1 MKESSEFNKEMNKC
15 NSYDKYVG
23 MDVHKNSISIAVA
36 AAGRGEAHFYGKI
49 DNRPEAIRRL
59 ISALA
64 PSGQRL
70 HYCYEAGPCGYGI
83 CRQIRDTEHDGD
95 LVAPSLTPRKSGDRV
110 KTDRRDGLTLARLD
124 RAGELSTVWTPSPE
138 HEAIRDLSRARG
150 DCKLI
155 DKQLRQRLGAMLL
168 RHDKRFPGRKN
179 WTQAHF
185 RWLETQR
192 FEQPASQIAYE
203 EYAEAVRQAQSRT
216 ARLEQQLHD
225 QLEGWSLGGPAQA
238 LTALRGVDWLA
249 GMTLLAELGDLTRFD
264 SPARADGFR
273 RLDFIGEHERSA
285 TPSRRDHQ
293 SRQRGSSPSAGRMR
307 LGVSL
312 PGTPLA
318 ADSTPCREGVAPS
331 PSDRLEGAGAALRSL
346 SQAARQR
353 QTRECRRDRDRAGTA
368 GIHLGNRDRTDPNT
382 TGETGIECLLNARDG
397 RQGDRQGDRHR
408 PRLTS

>member
-23 MDVHKNSISIAVA
+23 MDVHKNSISVAVA

-110 KTDRRDGLTLARLD
+110 KTDRRDALTLARLD
-124 RAGELSTVWTPSPE
+124 RGGELSTVWTPSPE

-203 EYAEAVRQAQSRT
+203 EYAEAIRQAQSRT

-264 SPARADGFR
+264 SPRELMGFVGVTSSENTSGARRRQGAITKAGNEEARPLLLECSWAYRFPARRSRLIQRRAEKASPPVQAIAWKAQVRLCGRFRKLRNNGKHANVVVTAIARELLGF
-273 RLDFIGEHERSA
+273 IWAIVIE
-285 TPSRRDHQ
+285 
-293 SRQRGSSPSAGRMR
+293 
-307 LGVSL
+307 
-312 PGTPLA
+312 
-318 ADSTPCREGVAPS
+318 
-331 PSDRLEGAGAALRSL
+331 
-346 SQAARQR
+346 
-353 QTRECRRDRDRAGTA
+353 QTRTQQEKQG
-368 GIHLGNRDRTDPNT
+368 
-382 TGETGIECLLNARDG
+382 LNAC
-397 RQGDRQGDRHR
+397 
-408 PRLTS
+408 

>member
-15 NSYDKYVG
+15 NNYDKYVG
-23 MDVHKNSISIAVA
+23 MDVHKNSISVAVA
-36 AAGRGEAHFYGKI
+36 AARRGEAHFYGKI

-70 HYCYEAGPCGYGI
+70 HYCYEASPCGYGI
-83 CRQIRDTEHDGD
+83 CRQIRDTEHDCD

-110 KTDRRDGLTLARLD
+110 KTDRRDALTLARLD

-203 EYAEAVRQAQSRT
+203 EYAEAIRQAQSRT
-216 ARLEQQLHD
+216 ACLEQQLHD

-238 LTALRGVDWLA
+238 LTALRGVDWA
-249 GMTLLAELGDLTRFD
+249 GGDD
-264 SPARADGFR
+264 V
-273 RLDFIGEHERSA
+273 
-285 TPSRRDHQ
+285 
-293 SRQRGSSPSAGRMR
+293 AGRAGRSHTLR
-307 LGVSL
+307 L
-312 PGTPLA
+312 P
-318 ADSTPCREGVAPS
+318 
-331 PSDRLEGAGAALRSL
+331 
-346 SQAARQR
+346 
-353 QTRECRRDRDRAGTA
+353 RA
-368 GIHLGNRDRTDPNT
+368 
-382 TGETGIECLLNARDG
+382 
-397 RQGDRQGDRHR
+397 
-408 PRLTS
+408 S

>member
-1 MKESSEFNKEMNKC
+1 
-15 NSYDKYVG
+15 
-23 MDVHKNSISIAVA
+23 MDVHKNSISVAVA

-110 KTDRRDGLTLARLD
+110 KTDRRDALTLARLD

-225 QLEGWSLGGPAQA
+225 QVEGWSLGGPAQA

-264 SPARADGFR
+264 SPRELMGFVGVTSSENTSGARR
-273 RLDFIGEHERSA
+273 RQGAITKAGNEEAPVCWSNAPGRIA
-285 TPSRRDHQ
+285 SRH
-293 SRQRGSSPSAGRMR
+293 
-307 LGVSL
+307 
-312 PGTPLA
+312 
-318 ADSTPCREGVAPS
+318 
-331 PSDRLEGAGAALRSL
+331 
-346 SQAARQR
+346 AAR
-353 QTRECRRDRDRAGTA
+353 G
-368 GIHLGNRDRTDPNT
+368 
-382 TGETGIECLLNARDG
+382 
-397 RQGDRQGDRHR
+397 
-408 PRLTS
+408 

>member
-1 MKESSEFNKEMNKC
+1 M
-15 NSYDKYVG
+15 
-23 MDVHKNSISIAVA
+23 
-36 AAGRGEAHFYGKI
+36 
-49 DNRPEAIRRL
+49 

-70 HYCYEAGPCGYGI
+70 HFCYEAGPCGDGI
-83 CRQIRDTEHDGD
+83 CRQIRDTEHACD
-95 LVAPSLTPRKSGDRV
+95 LIAPSLTPRKSGDRV

-124 RAGELSTVWTPSPE
+124 RAAELTAVWTPSAE

-155 DKQLRQRLGAMLL
+155 DKQLRQRLGALLL

-225 QLEGWSLGGPAQA
+225 QLEGWSLGPQARA

-249 GMTLLAELGDLTRFD
+249 GMTLLAELGDLTRFG
-264 SPARADGFR
+264 SPRELMGFVGLTSSEHSSGPRRRQGAITKAGNEEAR
-273 RLDFIGEHERSA
+273 RLLVECAWAYRF
-285 TPSRRDHQ
+285 PS
-293 SRQRGSSPSAGRMR
+293 
-307 LGVSL
+307 
-312 PGTPLA
+312 TPLA
-318 ADSTPCREGVAPS
+318 ADSTPCGEDAAPS
-331 PSDRLEGAGAALRSL
+331 PSDRLEGAAAALRSF

-353 QTRECRRDRDRAGTA
+353 QTLQCRRDRGGARTA
-368 GIHLGNRDRTDPNT
+368 GIHLGDRGRTDPNT
-382 TGETGIECLLNARDG
+382 TGETGIESSLTLRSWGPPSPSTGTVHG
-397 RQGDRQGDRHR
+397 RTGSVKGALRRSGPR
-408 PRLTS
+408 P

>member
-23 MDVHKNSISIAVA
+23 MDVHKNSISVAVA

-83 CRQIRDTEHDGD
+83 CRQIRDTEHDCD

-110 KTDRRDGLTLARLD
+110 KTDRRDALTLARLD

-203 EYAEAVRQAQSRT
+203 EYAEAIRQAQSRT

-264 SPARADGFR
+264 SPRELMGFVGVTSSENTSGARRRQGAITKAGNEEAR
-273 RLDFIGEHERSA
+273 RLLVECTWAYRFPARRSRLIQRRAEKASPPVQAIAWKAQVRLCGRFRKLRNNGKHANVVVTAIARELLGFIWAIVIE
-285 TPSRRDHQ
+285 
-293 SRQRGSSPSAGRMR
+293 
-307 LGVSL
+307 
-312 PGTPLA
+312 
-318 ADSTPCREGVAPS
+318 
-331 PSDRLEGAGAALRSL
+331 
-346 SQAARQR
+346 
-353 QTRECRRDRDRAGTA
+353 QTRTQQEKQG
-368 GIHLGNRDRTDPNT
+368 
-382 TGETGIECLLNARDG
+382 LNAC
-397 RQGDRQGDRHR
+397 
-408 PRLTS
+408 

>member
-15 NSYDKYVG
+15 NNYDKYVG
-23 MDVHKNSISIAVA
+23 MDVHKNSISVAVA

-83 CRQIRDTEHDGD
+83 CRQIRDTEHDCD

-110 KTDRRDGLTLARLD
+110 KTDRRDALTLARLD
-124 RAGELSTVWTPSPE
+124 RAGELNTVWTPSPE

-203 EYAEAVRQAQSRT
+203 EYAEAIRQAQSRT

-264 SPARADGFR
+264 SPRELMGFV
-273 RLDFIGEHERSA
+273 
-285 TPSRRDHQ
+285 
-293 SRQRGSSPSAGRMR
+293 
-307 LGVSL
+307 GV
-312 PGTPLA
+312 
-318 ADSTPCREGVAPS
+318 
-331 PSDRLEGAGAALRSL
+331 
-346 SQAARQR
+346 
-353 QTRECRRDRDRAGTA
+353 
-368 GIHLGNRDRTDPNT
+368 
-382 TGETGIECLLNARDG
+382 
-397 RQGDRQGDRHR
+397 
-408 PRLTS
+408 

>member
-1 MKESSEFNKEMNKC
+1 MKESNKF

-23 MDVHKNSISIAVA
+23 MDVHKDSISVAVA
-36 AAGRGEAHFYGKI
+36 AAGRAEAHFYGKI
-49 DNRPEAIRRL
+49 DNKPEAIRRL

-70 HYCYEAGPCGYGI
+70 HFCYEAGPCGDGI
-83 CRQIRDTEHDGD
+83 CRQIRDTEHACD
-95 LVAPSLTPRKSGDRV
+95 LIAPSLTPRKSGDRV

-124 RAGELSTVWTPSPE
+124 RAAELTAVWTPSAE

-155 DKQLRQRLGAMLL
+155 DKQLRQRLGALLL

-225 QLEGWSLGGPAQA
+225 QLEGWSLGPQARA

-249 GMTLLAELGDLTRFD
+249 GMTLLAELGDLTRFG
-264 SPARADGFR
+264 SPRELMGFVGLTSSEHSSGPRRCQGAITKAGNEEARRLLVECAWAYRFPARRSRLIQRRAEKTPPPVQAIAWKAQLRLCARFR
-273 RLDFIGEHERSA
+273 KLRDNGKRSNVVVTA
-285 TPSRRDHQ
+285 V
-293 SRQRGSSPSAGRMR
+293 A
-307 LGVSL
+307 
-312 PGTPLA
+312 
-318 ADSTPCREGVAPS
+318 RELLVIWAIVV
-331 PSDRLEGAGAALRSL
+331 E
-346 SQAARQR
+346 
-353 QTRECRRDRDRAGTA
+353 QTRTQQEKQASEA
-368 GIHLGNRDRTDPNT
+368 
-382 TGETGIECLLNARDG
+382 A
-397 RQGDRQGDRHR
+397 
-408 PRLTS
+408 

>member
-1 MKESSEFNKEMNKC
+1 
-15 NSYDKYVG
+15 
-23 MDVHKNSISIAVA
+23 
-36 AAGRGEAHFYGKI
+36 
-49 DNRPEAIRRL
+49 
-59 ISALA
+59 
-64 PSGQRL
+64 
-70 HYCYEAGPCGYGI
+70 
-83 CRQIRDTEHDGD
+83 
-95 LVAPSLTPRKSGDRV
+95 
-110 KTDRRDGLTLARLD
+110 
-124 RAGELSTVWTPSPE
+124 
-138 HEAIRDLSRARG
+138 
-150 DCKLI
+150 
-155 DKQLRQRLGAMLL
+155 MLL

-264 SPARADGFR
+264 SPRELMGFVGVTSSENTSGARR
-273 RLDFIGEHERSA
+273 RQGAITKAGNE
-285 TPSRRDHQ
+285 
-293 SRQRGSSPSAGRMR
+293 GSSPSAGRMR

-331 PSDRLEGAGAALRSL
+331 PSDRLDETQQKAAGL
-346 SQAARQR
+346 
-353 QTRECRRDRDRAGTA
+353 
-368 GIHLGNRDRTDPNT
+368 
-382 TGETGIECLLNARDG
+382 
-397 RQGDRQGDRHR
+397 
-408 PRLTS
+408 

>member
-23 MDVHKNSISIAVA
+23 MDVHKNSISVAVA

-70 HYCYEAGPCGYGI
+70 HFCYEAGPCGYGI

-110 KTDRRDGLTLARLD
+110 KTDRRDALTLARLD
-124 RAGELSTVWTPSPE
+124 RGGELTTVWTPSPE

-203 EYAEAVRQAQSRT
+203 EYAEAIRQAQSRT

-249 GMTLLAELGDLTRFD
+249 GMTLLAELTRFD
-264 SPARADGFR
+264 SPRELMGFVGVTSSENTSGARRRQGAITKAGNEEAR
-273 RLDFIGEHERSA
+273 RLLLECAWAYHFPARRSRLIQRRAEKASPPVQAIAWKAQVRLCGRFRKLRNNGKHANVAVTAIARELLGFIWAIVIE
-285 TPSRRDHQ
+285 
-293 SRQRGSSPSAGRMR
+293 
-307 LGVSL
+307 
-312 PGTPLA
+312 
-318 ADSTPCREGVAPS
+318 
-331 PSDRLEGAGAALRSL
+331 
-346 SQAARQR
+346 
-353 QTRECRRDRDRAGTA
+353 QTRTQQEKQG
-368 GIHLGNRDRTDPNT
+368 
-382 TGETGIECLLNARDG
+382 LNAC
-397 RQGDRQGDRHR
+397 
-408 PRLTS
+408 